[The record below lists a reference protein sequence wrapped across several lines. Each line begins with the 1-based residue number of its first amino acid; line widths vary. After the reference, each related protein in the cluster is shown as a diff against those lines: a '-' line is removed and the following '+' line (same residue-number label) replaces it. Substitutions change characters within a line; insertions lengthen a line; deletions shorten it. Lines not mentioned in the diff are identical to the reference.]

1 MSRVERLKEKLKKAL
16 AAEHYE
22 EAARLRDELKRFE
35 SGN

>member
-1 MSRVERLKEKLKKAL
+1 MGQVERLKDKLKRAL

-22 EAARLRDELKRFE
+22 EAARIRDELKRIE

>member
-1 MSRVERLKEKLKKAL
+1 MGKVERLKEKLKRAL

-22 EAARLRDELKRFE
+22 EAARIRDELKHFE